1 LNHELTAIASL
12 GEALPTQ
19 RTTCSSRAK
28 AIAIAATKRSAVR
41 VANQRAVVPPTPDET
56 GAHDELIRVF
66 AEFFRTHAGHG
77 ETSAAPVFIVGLPK
91 AGTGL
96 VEQVLSRHVDVAGAS
111 DRPVLNRLA
120 GEIAP
125 AAAGG
130 RGYPISAAELTDEQ
144 LRELGARYLERTQ
157 SVHGGKRVFI
167 DSVPNNFRHVGLIA
181 AMLPNARI
189 VNVTRHPLDVGLDS
203 YRQLYTQGHPY
214 SYDLREIGDFYLQY
228 ERLVN
233 HWREVL
239 PVACSTCYGP
249 RRNPESEVRR
259 LLAHCELAWDD
270 ACLQTWPDALAIGRW
285 RDCETQ
291 LAPLIDVLEP
301 ALRQWPEDV
310 WPASMRTGNAA

>member
-1 LNHELTAIASL
+1 MQF
-12 GEALPTQ
+12 AL
-19 RTTCSSRAK
+19 AK
-28 AIAIAATKRSAVR
+28 AIDDRGEPDEAFRLYET
-41 VANQRAVVPPTPDET
+41 ANQQRRRQLAYDPDVNRR
-56 GAHDELIRVF
+56 GNDELIRIF
-66 AEFFRTHAGHG
+66 SAEFFRMHAGHG
-77 ETSAAPVFIVGLPK
+77 DTSAAPIFIVGLPNS
-91 AGTGL
+91 GTGL
-96 VEQVLSRHVDVAGAS
+96 VEKLLSRHGDVAGAS

-130 RGYPISAAELTDEQ
+130 RGYPTSVAELTDEQ

-181 AMLPNARI
+181 AILPNARI
-189 VNVTRHPLDVGLDS
+189 INVTRHPLDVGLDS

-228 ERLVN
+228 ERLMN

-239 PVACSTCYGP
+239 PGRVFDIRYENLV
-249 RRNPESEVRR
+249 RNRESEVRR
-259 LLAHCELAWDD
+259 LLAHCELPWDD
-270 ACLQTWPDALAIGRW
+270 ACLQAWPDALAIGRW
-285 RDCETQ
+285 RDRETQ

-301 ALRQWPEDV
+301 ALRQWPEDA
-310 WPASMRTGNAA
+310 WPASMRTGHAA